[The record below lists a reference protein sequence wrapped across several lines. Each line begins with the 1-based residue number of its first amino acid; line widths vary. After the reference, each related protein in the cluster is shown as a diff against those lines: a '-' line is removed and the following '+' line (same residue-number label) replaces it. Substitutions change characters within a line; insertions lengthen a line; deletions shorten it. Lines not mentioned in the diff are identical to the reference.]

1 MIESNRH
8 RSKETREAQGAPR
21 HTTAGA
27 LLNLA
32 VGILCALGWTSLMV
46 FNLLFL
52 SDALEVAPTTEKT
65 ITLAL
70 FPFALSFPLAP
81 EMIGRGLRDLGPM
94 LATLAWAALIW
105 ALTAPALNRITDWAV
120 GITDRLLGE
129 KPAQ

>member
-8 RSKETREAQGAPR
+8 RNKETRKAQGAPR
-21 HTTAGA
+21 HTTTGA

-32 VGILCALGWTSLMV
+32 VGVLCTLGWVPLMV

-52 SDALEVAPTTEKT
+52 TDALEVAPTTEKT
-65 ITLAL
+65 ITLSL

-81 EMIGRGLRDLGPM
+81 EMIGRGLRELGPM
-94 LATLAWAALIW
+94 LATLAWAASIW
-105 ALTAPALNRITDWAV
+105 ALTTPTLNRIADWAA
-120 GITDRLLGE
+120 GSTDRLLGE